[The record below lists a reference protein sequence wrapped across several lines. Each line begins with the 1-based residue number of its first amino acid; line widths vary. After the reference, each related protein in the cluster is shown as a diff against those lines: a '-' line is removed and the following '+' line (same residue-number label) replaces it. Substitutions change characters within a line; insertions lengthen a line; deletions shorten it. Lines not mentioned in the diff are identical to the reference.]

1 MCNFTYST
9 PGNEASGTGNMK
21 FAMNGC
27 LILGTLDGANTEIR
41 DEIGHENMV
50 CVFYSIIL
58 FRFCKKKSNPCP
70 CVGFCKRSNPCT
82 CVVLS

>member
-9 PGNEASGTGNMK
+9 PGNEASGTGSMK

-50 CVFYSIIL
+50 CVFYSLVLL
-58 FRFCKKKSNPCP
+58 FRFCRNDLTHVHMSLYHECT
-70 CVGFCKRSNPCT
+70 VFCCF
-82 CVVLS
+82 